1 MHRTHSSVRAIYTV
15 LRIGLGIVFVWASWD
30 KILAPAQFAVI
41 IDNYRLLPPA
51 FVNSVAVFLPWLE
64 LICGLALIGGVY
76 VRGSLL
82 IINLMLIVFTIAL
95 AANALRGIDIDCG
108 CFSVS
113 TSTKGRIMTD
123 IARDIGLMAVGFWL
137 YYMRIKPLAR

>member
-1 MHRTHSSVRAIYTV
+1 MTYIV

-30 KILAPAQFAVI
+30 KLLAPAEFAVI
-41 IDNYRLLPPA
+41 IDNYRLLPPSLI
-51 FVNSVAVFLPWLE
+51 NSVAVFLPWLE

-95 AANALRGIDIDCG
+95 VANAFRGVDIDCG

-113 TSTKGRIMTD
+113 ADTKGRIMMD
-123 IARDIGLMAVGFWL
+123 IGRDIGLMAVGMWL
-137 YYMRIKPLAR
+137 YYMRIKSLAQR